1 MTVVVT
7 GAAGLL
13 GSQIVAALTAAGHE
27 VRGVD
32 VVSGPAP
39 ADVDFVRAD
48 LRDLGQAV
56 QALAGATAVIHAAAI
71 PRPVGVTPSEVLA
84 TNVLTA
90 HHVVE
95 AALLHGVGRVVS
107 ASSFSV
113 LGWPFN
119 PQPLVPDYLPIDEAH
134 PLAPQEAYG
143 VSKLLCE
150 EILAAATRCAPSF
163 SALSLRMPWIQM
175 PDTFV
180 RDVAP
185 RRADPAT
192 ATGNLWAYIDARDAA
207 AGFVA
212 GVDAE
217 LDGHRAVY
225 LSAPDTFMEQDTISL
240 VAEAFGGIDIRRPL
254 PGHRSVLDCDAAQRL
269 LGFAPQRSWRDYGVE
284 PQR

>member
-13 GSQIVAALTAAGHE
+13 GSRIVAALAAAGNE

-32 VVSGPAP
+32 AVRGPEPVA
-39 ADVDFVRAD
+39 ADFVRAD
-48 LRDLGQAV
+48 LRDLGEAV

-71 PRPVGVTPSEVLA
+71 PRPVGVTPGEVVA

-95 AALLHGVGRVVS
+95 AALLHGVGRLVS

-143 VSKLLCE
+143 LSKLITE
-150 EILAAATRCAPSF
+150 EILSAAMRRAPAF
-163 SALSLRMPWIQM
+163 TALSLRMPWIQTAT
-175 PDTFV
+175 TFA

-185 RRADPAT
+185 RRRLAEI
-192 ATGNLWAYIDARDAA
+192 ATGNLWGYIDADDAA
-207 AGFVA
+207 GAFLAGLDVP
-212 GVDAE
+212 V
-217 LDGHRAVY
+217 DGHRAVY
-225 LSAPDTFMEQDTISL
+225 VSAADTFMEEDTMSL
-240 VAEAFGGIDIRRPL
+240 VEAAFPGVELRAPL
-254 PGHRSVLDCDAAQRL
+254 PGHAGVLDCRAAGRL
-269 LGFAPQRSWRDYGVE
+269 FGFTARRSWRDYGTDAE
-284 PQR
+284 